1 MLDKLRE
8 LIGAEHV
15 LTGEDT
21 APWSS
26 DWTGEFP
33 SVPLAV
39 LRPGTT
45 EEVSAIMRLAHETG
59 TPVVPVG
66 GNTGLTGAAQ
76 AGDGALLLSVARLN
90 RIRETR
96 PDARVMVAEAGV
108 ILQNLHEAAEAEGL
122 VFPLFFGARG
132 SAMIGGCLSTN
143 AGGSNVLRYGNTRAL
158 CLGIEA
164 VLPDGRVMDLMSALH
179 KDNSGYDLRDL
190 MIGAEGTLG
199 IITAAVLK
207 LVPRPR
213 AYATAMVAASS
224 LEAALNL
231 LNRLQDETGGQVEAF
246 EYLSQ
251 SFMDRYALMHPEA
264 SAPFAEVPPVTLLVE
279 LGSTLARDADVGAD
293 GEVPLVAHLEEVLA
307 ALFEEG
313 LVLDAQV
320 ARSEAQRLA
329 MWARREAAAE
339 VSLSGDVMV
348 IQNDAALPLD
358 KVAAFM
364 DAAEAAVAEMAPDV
378 ESMTVGHLGDGNLHY
393 TLRAGPIG
401 AGMKDALVERIE
413 EIVREMR
420 GSFSAEHGI
429 GQYKLPSM
437 RRRKDPVA
445 LEVMRAIK
453 GAVDPKGIMNPGKLL
468 P

>member
-15 LTGEDT
+15 LTGAET
-21 APWSS
+21 APWST

-33 SVPLAV
+33 SAPMAV

-76 AGDGALLLSVARLN
+76 AGAGALLLSVARLN
-90 RIRETR
+90 RIREMR
-96 PDARVMVAEAGV
+96 PEARVMVAEAGV
-108 ILQNLHEAAEAEGL
+108 ILQNLHDAAEAEDL

-158 CLGIEA
+158 CLGVEA
-164 VLPDGRVMDLMSALH
+164 VLPDGQVMDLMSALH

-190 MIGAEGTLG
+190 LIGAEGTLG

-224 LEAALNL
+224 LEAALKL

-251 SFMDRYALMHPEA
+251 SYMDRYALLHPEA
-264 SAPFAEVPPVTLLVE
+264 TVPFAEAPPVTLLVE
-279 LGSTLARDADVGAD
+279 LGSTLARDAEAGAD

-313 LVLDAQV
+313 LVLDAQI
-320 ARSEAQRLA
+320 ARSEAQRMA

-339 VSLSGDVMV
+339 VSLSGDVLV

-364 DAAEAAVAEMAPDV
+364 EAAEAAVAEMAPDV

-393 TLRAGPIG
+393 SLRAGPIG

-453 GAVDPKGIMNPGKLL
+453 CAVDPKGIMNPGKLL

>member
-15 LTGEDT
+15 LTGAET
-21 APWSS
+21 APWST

-33 SVPLAV
+33 SAPMAV

-76 AGDGALLLSVARLN
+76 AGAGALLLSVARLN
-90 RIRETR
+90 RIREMR
-96 PDARVMVAEAGV
+96 PEARVMVAEAGV
-108 ILQNLHEAAEAEGL
+108 ILQNLHDAAEAEDL

-158 CLGIEA
+158 CLGVEA
-164 VLPDGRVMDLMSALH
+164 VLPDGQVMDLMSALH

-190 MIGAEGTLG
+190 LIGAEGTLG

-224 LEAALNL
+224 LEAALKL

-251 SFMDRYALMHPEA
+251 SYMDRYALLHPEA
-264 SAPFAEVPPVTLLVE
+264 TVPFAEAPPVTLLVE
-279 LGSTLARDADVGAD
+279 LGSTLARDAEAGAD

-313 LVLDAQV
+313 LVLDAQI
-320 ARSEAQRLA
+320 ARSEAQRMA

-339 VSLSGDVMV
+339 VSLSGDVLV

-364 DAAEAAVAEMAPDV
+364 EAAEAAVAEMAPDV

-393 TLRAGPIG
+393 SLRAGPIG